1 MRVLINQHQE
11 VINDNLLIDDTI
23 KNLIIEN
30 TNPGEVI
37 NLNFTTNVI
46 NKTFLIFLN
55 LTAAAT
61 INYNIAAQT
70 QVNIINIYKNRE
82 CEQVANIFYNI
93 LEKTQVNAYHLNIV
107 NSNITE
113 NVTFNLQGKRSI
125 IKYYLASLSTRD
137 YHKNAIIYVHH
148 LAPATESEIKTYSIA
163 KDNSMQTVKCTSH
176 IEKTMSKSEAH
187 QELRLLVFDKT
198 SKAIS
203 DPILLI
209 DENDIKASHANAVG
223 MLDPD
228 QIFYLQTRGLTV
240 KQARKLICM
249 GYFKNVIDAI
259 EDETLQKNIIDEI
272 DKEIGE

>member
-1 MRVLINQHQE
+1 MRVLLNQQKE
-11 VINDNLLIDDTI
+11 IVSDNLLINDTTQ
-23 KNLIIEN
+23 NLTIEN
-30 TNPGEVI
+30 TNPGQVI
-37 NLNFTTNVI
+37 NLNFTTNLP

-55 LTAAAT
+55 LTAEAT
-61 INYNIAAQT
+61 INYNIPAQN
-70 QVNIINIYKNRE
+70 QINIINIYKNRE
-82 CEQVANIFYNI
+82 CEQVANLFYNV
-93 LEKTQVNAYHLNIV
+93 LERTQVSVYHLNIV

-113 NVTFNLQGKRSI
+113 NVTFNLQGKRSTL
-125 IKYYLASLSTRD
+125 KYYLASLSTHD
-137 YHKNAIIYVHH
+137 YQKNAIIYTHH
-148 LAPATESEIKTYSIA
+148 LAPATESYIKTYSIA
-163 KDNSMQTVKCTSH
+163 KDNSLQTLKCTSH

-240 KQARKLICM
+240 NQARKLICM

-259 EDETLQKNIIDEI
+259 EDETLQKKIIDEI